1 MDPISSINPQ
11 SIEPL
16 QVPRMD
22 AASSEQN
29 SFKNLL
35 FESIQQ
41 VNSLQQDADRAV
53 EQLFTGQDVNPAEVL
68 TSVQKADLTF
78 RLMMQFR
85 NKLVQAYDEIRNM
98 QI

>member
-11 SIEPL
+11 SIGPP
-16 QVPRMD
+16 QMPSMD
-22 AASSEQN
+22 AASSGQT
-29 SFKNLL
+29 SFKDML

-85 NKLVQAYDEIRNM
+85 NKLVQAYDEIRNI